1 MPGGDRT
8 GPSGEGQ
15 KTGRGLGICAGYD
28 EPGYATPR
36 GFGRGRG
43 FRFGWRGRGQ
53 RFRFLSDTRPG
64 WGRSQ
69 QDVSI
74 PQDREFEE
82 QKSLTQELKK
92 ILQGIQDRLDAL
104 EK

>member
-43 FRFGWRGRGQ
+43 FRFGSDSFQTPDPAGVEASRMCL
-53 RFRFLSDTRPG
+53 FLKI
-64 WGRSQ
+64 
-69 QDVSI
+69 VSLRNRN
-74 PQDREFEE
+74 P
-82 QKSLTQELKK
+82 
-92 ILQGIQDRLDAL
+92 
-104 EK
+104 